1 MSLRDGTKKMS
12 KSDPSALSRITL
24 TDSPEAIAKKI
35 QKAKTDPKHL
45 PNNIS
50 ELENRPEAKNLI
62 NIYAAL
68 TDISVLT
75 AIEEL
80 QDMPFTSFKS
90 KLTDL
95 AVNIL
100 SPISIEINKLLADP
114 KYIDDTLTLGADR
127 ARNIAVPIVTR
138 AYDIV
143 GLLSSTK

>member
-24 TDSPEAIAKKI
+24 TDSPEDIAKKI
-35 QKAKTDPKHL
+35 QKAKTDPKNL
-45 PNNIS
+45 PNDIS

-75 AIEEL
+75 AVEEL
-80 QDMPFTSFKS
+80 QDMPFASFKS

-100 SPISIEINKLLADP
+100 SPVTLEINKLLTDP
-114 KYIDDTLTLGADR
+114 KYIDDTLTIGADR
-127 ARNIAVPIVTR
+127 ARNIAAPIVGK

-143 GLLSSTK
+143 GLLSCKK